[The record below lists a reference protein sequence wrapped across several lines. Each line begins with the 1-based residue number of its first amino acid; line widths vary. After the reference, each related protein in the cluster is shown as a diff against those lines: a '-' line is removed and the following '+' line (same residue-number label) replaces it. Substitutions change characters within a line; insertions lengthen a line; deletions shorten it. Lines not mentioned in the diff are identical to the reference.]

1 MDLSSFFR
9 ENAVKTEEVKYV
21 VSTRFVDK
29 NKKPVEWILKPVSS
43 QTDED
48 LRRQSTIRTKNAT
61 GQYQTD
67 LDVNKYIGL
76 LAVACTVYPN
86 LNDANLQNS
95 YNVMGAD
102 SLLKKMLLPGE
113 YANYLLKVLPSQFI
127 NMSKPERAFIIASID
142 LKIEYEKKELR
153 KVKRKRH

>member
-29 NKKPVEWILKPVSS
+29 NKKPVEWILRPVSS

-48 LRRQSTIRTKNAT
+48 LRKQSTITKKNMS
-61 GQYQTD
+61 GQSQLE

-86 LNDANLQNS
+86 LNDENLQNS
-95 YNVMGAD
+95 YAVMGAD

-113 YANYLLKVLPSQFI
+113 YANYLLKVQEICGFDQ
-127 NMSKPERAFIIASID
+127 KID
-142 LKIEYEKKELR
+142 DMIKQAKN
-153 KVKRKRH
+153 

>member
-102 SLLKKMLLPGE
+102 SLLKTMLLPGE
-113 YANYLLKVLPSQFI
+113 YANYLLKVQEICGFDQKI
-127 NMSKPERAFIIASID
+127 DNMIKQA
-142 LKIEYEKKELR
+142 KN
-153 KVKRKRH
+153 